1 MNRHIRIHIG
11 RLALPALVGALSG
24 PCAPPAVAALTDIF
38 NAPLASS
45 SNQTAKPNLLFIL
58 DDSGSMTFDAL
69 PDNAETQQGGS
80 ERKYWDTSFNCKW
93 RTDTTGF
100 RGNHCD
106 RVDPPFGA
114 SDFNGL
120 YYNPLVTYSPALNYD
135 GTGMTNYDNST
146 TVTGPHGTWSAVPCD
161 GFPSAWKCDDFY
173 KIGTFHDYYQ
183 NGSTDVDPSNGNGYL
198 IGPGH
203 GPETWTNANTKQ
215 WYWDGVSGS
224 GIGNSTFPVQTR
236 FPEVVYCQLNS
247 MSSCRRN
254 GLSDATDPTQTGNPF
269 RYTSAVGPSLQTPAN
284 VTGHNGYPEAPP
296 VSEFWRLSG
305 NSTITVTTPGPHKI
319 AAITPGGSYPSF
331 AAPFK
336 IIPRTNTGT
345 GTTGLDYIS
354 AKGTCNT
361 DTTCTITPTT
371 SNQFTYS
378 NAQTGKQ
385 LAASSLYST
394 ASPGFGSYDLVVP
407 LQTDSAN
414 PTGSGTSTSTTV
426 YVTAPNHGLIAND
439 KINMFLITSNTNIL
453 CTNPTQV
460 TVLATPAP
468 TANTFA
474 FTTTGCSTIKKN
486 IAATGYFQRIAGYMY
501 SVPKLQLGT
510 PFYYTL
516 KPVEYCSDEYY
527 RNCVAAT
534 TAVSPYVYAA
544 TVRFC
549 LTEFDANRLDTPTG
563 MERTGTLFRCQ
574 RKYNPTPPAGGTYL
588 GYVYPRYGM
597 FQRGEGPSAPNITP
611 GTAASYGGRLTRK
624 DCAGNLGASPTGKC
638 TGNEEM
644 TNFANWFAY
653 YRTRMPMMKSSAGQA
668 FSPYKSEVR
677 VGFLTI
683 NAAIPPGSND
693 FLGIDFFTPGAGGQ
707 KQKWYNILYAQ
718 VPSGSTPLPLA
729 LSRGGRYFGGKNDGI
744 NKGMIPAQ
752 ANDPVQYSCQQ
763 NFALLTTDGYWN
775 QRAGKSLT
783 DTSTSTSS
791 ETIGNR
797 DNVFNC
803 VSTDPHTVC
812 SGVWDGYTTAN
823 TFTDASG
830 NTLSTSGTLA
840 DVAQY
845 YYNTDL
851 RGTGATGALGQDV
864 GTDNVP
870 NSQTDP
876 ATWQHMNTFGLGMSE
891 GYMNWRKDYATATSG
906 DYFNVMNGGSGC
918 SWDPSCRWPTP
929 GAGSPAA
936 LDDLWH
942 AAVNGRGAFFYA
954 HDTAAVQDGLFTALN
969 NLNQRTASAS
979 AAATSSPNIT
989 PTDRLLFKSSY
1000 TTVQWN
1006 GEIQAYQ
1013 IDPVTG
1019 IVQSGVLWSAKAQLQ
1034 GQVGPSTDTRTI
1046 YTFSPTA
1053 ANKLKDFKY
1062 GTANGLSATAT
1073 VATSPNGGTVTLSPE
1088 TPWFDN
1094 KCVPITNM
1102 SQCVLLDPVVQLP
1115 ASNLGSN
1122 MVNFLRGQTQFEGS
1136 VYRDRA
1142 FSLGDT
1148 VNAAPWF
1155 VGKPRMNFLD
1165 NVPTSAMSY
1174 QQWAASQAGRQQALY
1189 VGANDGMLHA
1199 FNANSGVELWAYAPR
1214 MVLPN
1219 MWQLADSQYA
1229 AKHAY
1234 FVDGTPTSMDIFDGA
1249 NWRTIL
1255 VGGLNSGGRGYYA
1268 LDITNPL
1275 LPQGLWEFCND
1286 STMCVSSDP
1295 QVGLSYGNP
1304 IITKNAIGQWVVLLT
1319 SGYNNVNTPNQMG
1332 DGGGYLYVLDVL
1344 SGKILQKVATGAGS
1358 ATSPSG
1364 LAKINVWVDTFV
1376 TDDTASAVYGGDLQG
1391 NLWEFDM
1398 TSWPIS
1404 APKKI
1409 GQTLDATG
1417 RPQPITT
1424 KPSLGLIDDTYS
1436 VLFVGTGR
1444 YLGTTDLTDPA
1455 TQTPSRTDAWQQ
1467 SLYAI
1472 KISPHNS
1479 SDTIYG
1485 NLRSGAN
1492 GLVKQTITVLSSQT
1506 RGTSTN
1512 NVSWATG
1519 NGWYVDFNPSGDSP
1533 GELVNV
1539 DPQLVLGDL
1548 IVATNVPGG
1557 GACSVGGDSFFYQF
1571 DYKTGEYTN
1580 TSPGGVVGMKIQ
1592 GAETVGISIYQTTSR
1607 GLGIAVVDSSSGL
1620 RQPPA
1625 HPPSPANTA
1634 KRSGWREVTP
1644 H

>member
-1 MNRHIRIHIG
+1 MNRHFRIHIG

-24 PCAPPAVAALTDIF
+24 PCAPPVMAAVTDIF

-45 SNQTAKPNLLFIL
+45 SNQSAKANLLFIL
-58 DDSGSMTFDAL
+58 DDSGSMGFDAL

-120 YYNPLVTYSPALNYD
+120 YYNPLVTYSPPLNYD
-135 GTGMTNYDNST
+135 GTGMTNFDNNTSS
-146 TVTGPHGTWSAVPCD
+146 VGPHGVWSAVPCD
-161 GFPSAWKCDDFY
+161 GFPSAYHCDDFY
-173 KIGTFHDYYQ
+173 VVGTYHDYYK
-183 NGSTDVDPSNGNGYL
+183 NGSTNVDPSAGNGYL

-203 GPETWTNANTKQ
+203 GPETWTNANVKQ
-215 WYWDGVSGS
+215 WYWDGVSANGV
-224 GIGNSTFPVQTR
+224 GNLTFPVTTR
-236 FPEVVYCQLNS
+236 FPEVVYCRNASDAPSL
-247 MSSCRRN
+247 CRRN

-269 RYTSAVGPSLQTPAN
+269 RYTSAIGPSLQTAAN

-305 NSTITVTTPGPHKI
+305 NATITVTTSGPHGI
-319 AAITPGGSYPSF
+319 AAISASGSYPAF

-361 DTTCTITPTT
+361 TPDTTCTITAT
-371 SNQFTYS
+371 SASQFTYS
-378 NAQTGKQ
+378 NAQTAKQ
-385 LAASSLYST
+385 LAASSPYST
-394 ASPGFGSYDLVVP
+394 VSPAFGSYDLVVP
-407 LQTDSAN
+407 FL
-414 PTGSGTSTSTTV
+414 TGSGTTKNIV
-426 YVTAPNHGLIAND
+426 YVTAPNHGLVPGDQI
-439 KINMFLITSNTNIL
+439 KVFLISPASNTNVISSNGATVSVL
-453 CTNPTQV
+453 GPLTSPTG
-460 TVLATPAP
+460 PAP

-474 FTTTGCSTIKKN
+474 YVGGGSTN
-486 IAATGYFQRIAGYMY
+486 SSTATGYFQKTGLYTN
-501 SVPKLQLGT
+501 PKLILGS
-510 PFYYTL
+510 PFYYAL
-516 KPVEYCSDEYY
+516 QPVEYCKDEYY
-527 RNCVAAT
+527 RDCIAAT
-534 TAVSPYVYAA
+534 APASPYVYPA

-549 LTEFDANRLDTPTG
+549 LTEFDANRLDQIQPI
-563 MERTGTLFRCQ
+563 MDRTGALYRCQ
-574 RKYNPTPPAGGTYL
+574 RKYNPVPPPASSYL
-588 GYVYPRYGM
+588 GYIYPRYGK
-597 FQRGEGPSAPNITP
+597 FRRGEGPTTPNITAGL
-611 GTAASYGGRLTRK
+611 GTYPNRLTRK
-624 DCAGNLGASPTGKC
+624 DCAGNLGASPTGNC

-653 YRTRMPMMKSSAGQA
+653 YHHRMPMMKASAGQA
-668 FSPYKSEVR
+668 FAPYKAEIR

-693 FLGIDFFTPGAGGQ
+693 FLGIDFFTPGVGGQ
-707 KQKWYNILYAQ
+707 KQKWYNMLYAQ
-718 VPSGSTPLPLA
+718 TPGGGTPLPTA
-729 LSRGGRYFGGKNDGI
+729 LSRAGRYFAGKNDGI
-744 NKGMIPAQ
+744 NQGMIPAQ
-752 ANDPVQYSCQQ
+752 AQDPLQYSCQQ

-775 QRAGKSLT
+775 HRGGKMIGDTNTNVDT
-783 DTSTSTSS
+783 DGM
-791 ETIGNR
+791 GNQ

-803 VSTDPHTVC
+803 VSTDPHTIC

-830 NTLSTSGTLA
+830 NVLSTSGTLA

-851 RGTGATGALGQDV
+851 RATGATGALGQDV

-891 GYMNWRKDYATATSG
+891 GYMNWRKDYATANSG
-906 DYFNVMNGGSGC
+906 DYFNVVNGSSGC
-918 SWDPSCRWPTP
+918 SWDANCRWPTP
-929 GAGSPAA
+929 GGGSPAA

-942 AAVNGRGAFFYA
+942 AAVNGHGAFFYA

-1019 IVQSGVLWSAKAQLQ
+1019 VVQTGVMWSAKAQVQ
-1034 GQVGPSTDTRTI
+1034 AQVSSSTDTRTL
-1046 YTFSPTA
+1046 YTFSPTG
-1053 ANKLKDFKY
+1053 NKLKPFTY
-1062 GTANGLSATAT
+1062 ASLSATPIMT
-1073 VATSPNGGTVTLSPE
+1073 TSPNGGTVTLVPE

-1094 KCVPITNM
+1094 KCVPITNL
-1102 SQCVLLDPVVQLP
+1102 SQCVLLDPVTQLP
-1115 ASNLGSN
+1115 ASNLGTN
-1122 MVNFLRGQTQFEGS
+1122 MVNFLRGQTQFEGT

-1155 VGKPRMNFLD
+1155 VGKPRLNFLD
-1165 NVPTSAMSY
+1165 NVPSSAMSY
-1174 QQWAASQAGRQQALY
+1174 PQWAASMAARTQTLY

-1199 FNANSGVELWAYAPR
+1199 FNANSGVELWAYVPR
-1214 MVLPN
+1214 MVMPN

-1234 FVDGTPTSMDIFDGA
+1234 FVDGSPTSMDIFDGA

-1268 LDITNPL
+1268 LDVTNPL
-1275 LPQGLWEFCND
+1275 APQGLWEFCND

-1304 IITKNAIGQWVVLLT
+1304 IITKNANGQWVVLLT
-1319 SGYNNVNTPNQMG
+1319 SGYNNVNTPSQAG
-1332 DGGGYLYVLDVL
+1332 DGVGYLYVLDVL
-1344 SGKILQKVATGAGS
+1344 SGKVLQKIPTTAGT
-1358 ATSPSG
+1358 AASPSG
-1364 LAKINVWVDTFV
+1364 LAKINIWVDTFM
-1376 TDDTASAVYGGDLQG
+1376 TDNTASAVYGGDLQG

-1398 TSWPIS
+1398 NSWPIP

-1409 GQTLDATG
+1409 GQTLDG
-1417 RPQPITT
+1417 SNRVQPITT
-1424 KPSLGLIDDTYS
+1424 KPSLGLIDNTYS

-1444 YLGTTDLTDPA
+1444 YLGVTDLKDPA
-1455 TQTPSRTDAWQQ
+1455 TQTPPGTDAWQQ

-1479 SDTIYG
+1479 VDTLYG
-1485 NLRSGAN
+1485 NLRNGAN
-1492 GLVKQTITVLSSQT
+1492 GLVKQTLTVLSSQT

-1580 TSPGGVVGMKIQ
+1580 TSPGNVVGMKIQ
-1592 GAETVGISIYQTTSR
+1592 GAETVGISIFQTTTR
-1607 GLGIAVVDSSSGL
+1607 GLGIAVVDSGSGL
-1620 RQPPA
+1620 RQPPP
-1625 HPPSPANTA
+1625 HPPSPGNAA
-1634 KRSGWREVTP
+1634 KASGWREVTP